1 MKRALLK
8 KAESLLE
15 LHHDNKLLVLPN
27 IWDVLG
33 AKLLESMGFQ
43 AVATASASVAFS
55 NGYNDGQ
62 EIGFDQLL
70 HILKP
75 ISAATHL
82 PVSADIER
90 GYANDLNEL
99 GDNIEKLIEC
109 EIVGVNIEDSINESG
124 ELNSIEDQCEIIK
137 TIRKTAEKAGIPIVI
152 NARTDIFLSDDF
164 DGNKIEEAILR
175 GGEYIAAGANCFYP
189 ILCNMHQLKEIRQQL
204 KVPINVFATKDTLP
218 MKDLEDLGIARLSLG
233 PSLLKSALTKMREVA
248 RSLQN
253 YGNYDL
259 FTENVLSSDEI
270 VRILK
275 YDAK

>member
-1 MKRALLK
+1 MKRELLK
-8 KAESLLE
+8 KAESLLA
-15 LHHDNKLLVLPN
+15 LHHANKLLILPN

-62 EIGFDQLL
+62 EISFDQLL

-75 ISAATHL
+75 ISAATNL

-90 GYANDLNEL
+90 GYAKDLDEL
-99 GDNIEKLIEC
+99 ENNIKKLIEC

-164 DGNKIEEAILR
+164 ERNKIEEAILR
-175 GGEYIAAGANCFYP
+175 GREYMEAGANCFYP
-189 ILCNMHQLKEIRQQL
+189 ILSTMHQLKQIRQQL
-204 KVPINVFATKDTLP
+204 KVPINVYITKDTLP
-218 MKDLEDLGIARLSLG
+218 MKELEDLGIARISLG
-233 PSLLKSALTKMREVA
+233 PSFLKSALTKMREVA
-248 RSLQN
+248 HSLQN

-275 YDAK
+275 Y

>member
-1 MKRALLK
+1 MKRELLK
-8 KAESLLE
+8 KAERLLE
-15 LHHDNKLLVLPN
+15 LHHSNKLLVLPN

-62 EIGFDQLL
+62 EISFDQLL
-70 HILKP
+70 HILNQ
-75 ISAATHL
+75 ISTAVNL

-90 GYANDLNEL
+90 GYANNLDEL
-99 GDNIEKLIEC
+99 GDNIEKLIAC
-109 EIVGVNIEDSINESG
+109 EIVGVNIEDSKNESG
-124 ELNSIEDQCEIIK
+124 ELNSIGAQCEIIN
-137 TIRKTAEKAGIPIVI
+137 TIRRTAEKAGIPIVI
-152 NARTDIFLSDDF
+152 NARTDVFIRDDF
-164 DGNKIEEAILR
+164 EGNKIEEAILR
-175 GGEYIAAGANCFYP
+175 GREYMEAGANCFYP

-204 KVPINVFATKDTLP
+204 RVPINVFATKNTLP
-218 MKDLEDLGIARLSLG
+218 MKDLEELGIARLSLG

-248 RSLQN
+248 HALQN
-253 YGNYDL
+253 YQNYDL

-275 YDAK
+275 Y

>member
-1 MKRALLK
+1 MKRELLK

-15 LHHDNKLLVLPN
+15 LHHANKLLVLPN

-33 AKLLESMGFQ
+33 AKLLESIGFN
-43 AVATASASVAFS
+43 AIATASASVAYS
-55 NGYNDGQ
+55 NGFNDGQ
-62 EIGFDQLL
+62 EISFDQLL
-70 HILKP
+70 GILKQ
-75 ISAATHL
+75 ISTATNL

-90 GYANDLNEL
+90 GYANDLNQL
-99 GDNIEKLIEC
+99 ADNIEKLIAC

-124 ELNSIEDQCEIIK
+124 ELNSIEVQCEIIK
-137 TIRKTAEKAGIPIVI
+137 TIRKTAEKADIPIVI
-152 NARTDIFLSDDF
+152 NARTDVFLSDSF

-204 KVPINVFATKDTLP
+204 KVPINVFVTKDTLP
-218 MKDLEDLGIARLSLG
+218 MRELEDLGIARLSLG
-233 PSLLKSALTKMREVA
+233 PSLLKSALSKMREVA

-275 YDAK
+275 Y